1 MYLGTQRIYTLLNTP
16 LQNWSFLSQRASR
29 PVILSQGKER
39 VTTMYMVRRAHHY
52 MLGGI
57 SSNPVLNRILDA
69 LVAVELT
76 IFSTHVAAYDTKRIN
91 PQCWLMGLGLGL
103 RLAIFVSYTVVSVNH
118 VNHFL
123 EYVIHVNHF
132 LE

>member
-1 MYLGTQRIYTLLNTP
+1 MYLGTQRVYTLLNTP
-16 LQNWSFLSQRASR
+16 LQNWSFLSERAPR
-29 PVILSQGKER
+29 PAILSQGGKER
-39 VTTMYMVRRAHHY
+39 VTAMYTPTTYV
-52 MLGGI
+52 LGGI

-91 PQCWLMGLGLGL
+91 PQCWLMELGLGL
-103 RLAIFVSYTVVSVNH
+103 RLAIFVSYAVVSVNH

-123 EYVIHVNHF
+123 EYVIHVKHF